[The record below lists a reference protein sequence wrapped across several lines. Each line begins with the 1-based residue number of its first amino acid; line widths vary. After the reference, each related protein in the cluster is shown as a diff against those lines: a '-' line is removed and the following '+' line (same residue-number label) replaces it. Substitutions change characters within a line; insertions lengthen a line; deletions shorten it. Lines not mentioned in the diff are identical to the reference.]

1 MAPRSARSIT
11 KTIVSLIRSLLNE
24 NKLTSKDLSSIGIG
38 LPGIV
43 DTKSGELLFA
53 TNLKLSHVNFPELF
67 HEYFPNLN
75 VYVGNDADCAVLGE
89 YLAGEAKNYAS
100 ALLLTLGTG
109 VGGGLVVDGKIF
121 RGGDGLGIEP
131 GHIVVETD
139 RAVKCAC
146 GHGAVLRPTLPSR
159 G

>member
-1 MAPRSARSIT
+1 MGGSIGIDLGGTNIAVGLVSDACDIVSRKDVKTMAPRSARSIT

-89 YLAGEAKNYAS
+89 YLAGEAKNY
-100 ALLLTLGTG
+100 G
-109 VGGGLVVDGKIF
+109 
-121 RGGDGLGIEP
+121 
-131 GHIVVETD
+131 
-139 RAVKCAC
+139 
-146 GHGAVLRPTLPSR
+146 
-159 G
+159 